1 LFDLSLPVTLRF
13 IRFLV
18 EQLDLKI
25 QVLYDRLVSR
35 LNFSDLKVL
44 LLLVEALAF
53 QHRFDLIDSAQ
64 MVAHLDFVFTHL
76 LLDAVDLP
84 EVLFDLLKSLNFPK
98 DLRYLTANLC
108 FLISFTD
115 LLYFCD
121 EFRIDQIH
129 RQIYLTDIYVF
140 LY

>member
-1 LFDLSLPVTLRF
+1 M
-13 IRFLV
+13 
-18 EQLDLKI
+18 
-25 QVLYDRLVSR
+25 
-35 LNFSDLKVL
+35 L

-53 QHRFDLIDSAQ
+53 QHRFDLYDSAQ
-64 MVAHLDFVFTHL
+64 MVAHLDFVFAHL